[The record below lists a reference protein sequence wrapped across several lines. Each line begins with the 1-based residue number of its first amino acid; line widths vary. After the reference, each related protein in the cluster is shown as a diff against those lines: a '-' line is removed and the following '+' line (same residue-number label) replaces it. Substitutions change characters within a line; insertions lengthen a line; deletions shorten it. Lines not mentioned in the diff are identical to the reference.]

1 MVKSGPKSHV
11 CAKGVYIYIYIYI
24 KIGHKVDCLEWQ
36 KLQSPEQ

>member
-24 KIGHKVDCLEWQ
+24 SKSVT
-36 KLQSPEQ
+36 KLIA